1 MQEYQD
7 SEARRVGT
15 INPVPLACDFIKS
28 TKCGSSLMFERA
40 PWQACASTQ
49 RSARSRSCGR
59 AGQAPPSRL
68 LVARGLPGGFHPRWL
83 GLRVARATELVSRF
97 GRAQALASRSAAA
110 PPALVVKAT
119 EGVITAI
126 VVWRSVRS
134 SLTLPSAPLPEQPA
148 APAGGTE
155 SCDFEHWTLED
166 VRLRD
171 CTQAIAPS
179 YPVI

>member
-7 SEARRVGT
+7 SEARRVGA

-110 PPALVVKAT
+110 PPALIVKAT
-119 EGVITAI
+119 AGVITAT
-126 VVWRSVRS
+126 VVWRWRS
-134 SLTLPSAPLPEQPA
+134 LATNADTQFALGALILNFALGSAPGATRCP
-148 APAGGTE
+148 GWRHGI
-155 SCDFEHWTLED
+155 
-166 VRLRD
+166 VRFRALDSRG
-171 CTQAIAPS
+171 CAIA
-179 YPVI
+179 